1 MKTNSRHFLT
11 IHLKF
16 KEPVAVNSSALD
28 QNMCSPNNNI
38 SALND
43 NMVPIQNNQ
52 SDRSAVQ
59 NVSNNIAQSIPV
71 QFNSLLEATD
81 RNSTPNIANH
91 NFTVNFHFHLK

>member
-1 MKTNSRHFLT
+1 VLNQK
-11 IHLKF
+11 
-16 KEPVAVNSSALD
+16 PVAVNSSALD

-59 NVSNNIAQSIPV
+59 NVI
-71 QFNSLLEATD
+71 EEM
-81 RNSTPNIANH
+81 
-91 NFTVNFHFHLK
+91 LKNKKHDKSQDYYGL